1 LKVFIKIFKLF
12 PPEFAHSLALI
23 SLKYIHKLSILSFFH
38 NKPKTNKFTF
48 LNLTFK
54 NKLGTAAG
62 LDKNGDYIDCLGALG
77 FGFLEIGTVTPLP
90 QNGNKKP
97 RIFRIFN
104 QNAIIN
110 RLGFNNKGIDYLL
123 NNLKKRSYD
132 GIIGVNIGA
141 NKNSKDQQRLNDYII
156 CFKKIHKYADY
167 ITVNISSPNTPGLRN
182 LQNSNNVSAL
192 IDKIDK
198 EIKVLNYTNPVFLK
212 ISPDETQAT
221 IKDIVDKINN
231 SSFSGLI
238 ATNTTIDKKI
248 LKNREMHAIEGGLS
262 GEPLFRKS
270 TNVVSH
276 IRTISPNIPII
287 GVGGILSRSDYKL
300 KLNAGADLV
309 QLYTG
314 FIIKGPKIINDI
326 LD

>member
-1 LKVFIKIFKLF
+1 MKVFIKIFKLF

-248 LKNREMHAIEGGLS
+248 LNSLILNR
-262 GEPLFRKS
+262 
-270 TNVVSH
+270 
-276 IRTISPNIPII
+276 
-287 GVGGILSRSDYKL
+287 
-300 KLNAGADLV
+300 
-309 QLYTG
+309 
-314 FIIKGPKIINDI
+314 
-326 LD
+326 

>member
-1 LKVFIKIFKLF
+1 MKVFIKIFKLF

-198 EIKVLNYTNPVFLK
+198 EIKGLNYTNPVFLK